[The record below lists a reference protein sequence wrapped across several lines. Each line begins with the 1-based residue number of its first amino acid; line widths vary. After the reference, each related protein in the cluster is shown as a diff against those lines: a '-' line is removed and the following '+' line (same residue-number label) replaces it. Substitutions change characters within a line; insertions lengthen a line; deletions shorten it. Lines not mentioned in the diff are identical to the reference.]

1 MKLLGKK
8 SQSYSSLNM
17 KFYTAQS
24 TGTRIH
30 TPQPPKAAGGTRQR
44 QQDSHALSLCESSSF
59 CLHSFPQCSVGE
71 IKLLLHLF
79 NSEVIDEVMVMFI
92 QAAVQCDAI
101 AVH

>member
-1 MKLLGKK
+1 V
-8 SQSYSSLNM
+8 
-17 KFYTAQS
+17 
-24 TGTRIH
+24 
-30 TPQPPKAAGGTRQR
+30 
-44 QQDSHALSLCESSSF
+44 E
-59 CLHSFPQCSVGE
+59 E

>member
-8 SQSYSSLNM
+8 SQSYFSLNK
-17 KFYTAQS
+17 KFYKHKAQAPRS
-24 TGTRIH
+24 TCS
-30 TPQPPKAAGGTRQR
+30 QPPKAAGGTQQR